1 MQAVLD
7 ANSIGPV
14 DVAVIRFD
22 GDEFSEDV
30 APALAELNHSGTV
43 HIIDLAFLR
52 KEPTIR
58 SACEASDAGVAG
70 AFAGLADSQFDL
82 LND

>member
-22 GDEFSEDV
+22 GNEFSGDV
-30 APALAELNHSGTV
+30 APALAELDRSGTV

-52 KEPTIR
+52 RPPEPVHERIR
-58 SACEASDAGVAG
+58 SRYSLDAWISDV
-70 AFAGLADSQFDL
+70 FGLTGITC
-82 LND
+82 